1 MNADVELSMMDVE
14 LDAIA
19 ALDAELVGVDGM
31 VSSFVNFDQ
40 STAVGSKGNIPH
52 LRKPFL
58 MVDITI
64 QLSNASRN
72 IDVKFVRF
80 TVKIRLDAKETIFT

>member
-19 ALDAELVGVDGM
+19 SLDAELMGINGM

-40 STAVGSKGNIPH
+40 STFH
-52 LRKPFL
+52 TYEKPFL
-58 MVDITI
+58 MVDITM

-72 IDVKFVRF
+72 IDVKLVRF